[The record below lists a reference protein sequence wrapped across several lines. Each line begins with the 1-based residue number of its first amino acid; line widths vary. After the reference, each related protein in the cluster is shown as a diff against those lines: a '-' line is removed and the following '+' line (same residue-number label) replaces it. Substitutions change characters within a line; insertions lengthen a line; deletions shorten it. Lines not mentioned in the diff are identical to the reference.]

1 MSNPVF
7 FYASLVVVGAMCWL
21 ILAQGLIAPVL
32 FGSLVFLLTRRVAQP
47 IQARFGHGRAHFM
60 ALALVAT
67 VIVSLVS
74 IGLMGALNFSTS
86 AELQQVVI
94 KLSETLAQLRNH
106 LPDWADQ
113 WLPENI
119 TELQVSAAQQLK
131 AHAASLSTA
140 GLHGVKV
147 VAEMLVC
154 AVIGSMLAIAR
165 FETNKADGPLAT
177 ALRNRFILLQ
187 TTFAQIVTAQAKISA
202 LNTLFTAC
210 YLLGVLP
217 LVGIHLPY
225 SKTLVG
231 VTFLCGLLPVIGN
244 LLSNSVIVLVS
255 LSVSFWVSLASLT
268 FLVVIHKVE
277 YFLNARIIG
286 IELGARAWE
295 LLVAMLVGEALFG
308 VPGVVAAP
316 ILYGYIKREC
326 KGQGWV

>member
-1 MSNPVF
+1 MPNPVF
-7 FYASLVVVGAMCWL
+7 FYASLVVVAGMCWL

-47 IQARFGHGRAHFM
+47 IQTRFGHGRAHFM

-74 IGLMGALNFSTS
+74 IALMGALHFSTG
-86 AELQQVVI
+86 AELQQVVF
-94 KLSETLAQLRNH
+94 KLSETLAQLKSH

-119 TELQVSAAQQLK
+119 GELQASAARQLK
-131 AHAASLSTA
+131 EHAASLSTA

-154 AVIGSMLAIAR
+154 AVVGSMLAITRFDKRGTGQPLANALWAR
-165 FETNKADGPLAT
+165 FT
-177 ALRNRFILLQ
+177 LLQ
-187 TTFAQIVTAQAKISA
+187 TTFSRIVTAQAKIST

-217 LVGIHLPY
+217 LLGIHLPY
-225 SKTLVG
+225 AKTLVG
-231 VTFLCGLLPVIGN
+231 VTFLCGLLPVVGN
-244 LLSNSVIVLVS
+244 LISNSVIVLVS

-286 IELGARAWE
+286 NEVGATAWE
-295 LLVAMLVGEALFG
+295 LLIAMLVGEALFG

-316 ILYGYIKREC
+316 ILYGYIKQEC